1 MRKFRYNVRQI
12 FQICSSD
19 INYISAKGKTGK
31 MKITVHFLGKP
42 EIIRDGV
49 RVVIPQKKIQALLLY
64 LLFNESC
71 SRDELAALF
80 WEEQSEEGARRNLR
94 NSLYKLRTLLG
105 DGVLV
110 TMGKEYIKLDPEIEI
125 VRDTDVFLMDNGEKY
140 LLQMEN
146 CCFLDKFHLKNCV
159 GFEKWVSSI
168 QNVYEKLFVDR
179 FLPAMKKCMER
190 EDYTAAEGYA
200 RKILLLDPYQER
212 ACCALMQIYAA
223 RRDYNKAVLVYTGFA
238 ENLKKDVGVE
248 PEPRTKDQYEKIL
261 LMRKRRREEGD
272 GSLYGGHLQAVA
284 ELSKEYLR
292 YSRREEAD
300 ICILCGSVGMG
311 KSMVLKTFIE
321 SMENARVISV
331 EFQVSDQ
338 QVRYLA
344 LEKVMEQICDRCR
357 IALPQENMEFF
368 GGNSDICYRNRME
381 IMMKAVRRKDGN
393 YILLLRNMESVDE
406 QSLNLLISCFF
417 ERYRRDFFIL
427 MEYCP
432 NFQAQPQLLAR
443 LESVSRVRV
452 VRLRHLTEEES
463 RAYLVDA
470 LGEKF
475 PEKLSSH
482 SIYEYTGGNLR
493 FLKDVA
499 ENIRVGAEENFQFLP
514 ETERTLER
522 LFSGFRQEEY
532 EYLEYLSVME
542 HGTDV
547 QQLSS
552 MLEENSVKVMKILD
566 FLMRRR
572 LLSETGA
579 GKHRM
584 LKIREKM
591 VRDMI
596 YERTS
601 QFKRLEL
608 HKLAIRYY
616 EKIYQ
621 KNRGVYFYLSEL
633 RYHYSF
639 TDCEYEKL
647 YYDIMN
653 LQYVLDYY
661 DEFFPTV
668 VNDEDT
674 RKSLRLD
681 RERIYQDMDEYTQ
694 RLEAMEDEVDF
705 RDYEEL
711 HMVLDFLAG
720 RSLTR
725 DGKRKQGIVY
735 IQEMI
740 RRARELERTDMLL
753 KGYVELICFG
763 LKEGSVKW
771 MEKYL
776 KEAKSTENL
785 KAYARERGVLLRLE
799 GYCNILK
806 EEYDKA
812 ENLLLSSIQLFESP
826 KMKRANYFNVA
837 GAYDYLAL
845 IYRRRGEYEKAGK
858 IMEKAICLCQEKRV
872 TKSLDLFYEDYG
884 YILYL
889 QGNYGEAERYFQK
902 SARIYDEFG
911 TYWLR
916 SVGECCMSVI
926 ALSRKEEDKALEH
939 FRMAEIFSQKDMT
952 AEELKMLEDTRARL
966 KAARV
971 LR

>member
-1 MRKFRYNVRQI
+1 M
-12 FQICSSD
+12 
-19 INYISAKGKTGK
+19 
-31 MKITVHFLGKP
+31 
-42 EIIRDGV
+42 
-49 RVVIPQKKIQALLLY
+49 
-64 LLFNESC
+64 
-71 SRDELAALF
+71 
-80 WEEQSEEGARRNLR
+80 
-94 NSLYKLRTLLG
+94 
-105 DGVLV
+105 
-110 TMGKEYIKLDPEIEI
+110 
-125 VRDTDVFLMDNGEKY
+125 
-140 LLQMEN
+140 
-146 CCFLDKFHLKNCV
+146 
-159 GFEKWVSSI
+159 
-168 QNVYEKLFVDR
+168 
-179 FLPAMKKCMER
+179 
-190 EDYTAAEGYA
+190 
-200 RKILLLDPYQER
+200 
-212 ACCALMQIYAA
+212 
-223 RRDYNKAVLVYTGFA
+223 
-238 ENLKKDVGVE
+238 
-248 PEPRTKDQYEKIL
+248 
-261 LMRKRRREEGD
+261 
-272 GSLYGGHLQAVA
+272 
-284 ELSKEYLR
+284 
-292 YSRREEAD
+292 
-300 ICILCGSVGMG
+300 
-311 KSMVLKTFIE
+311 
-321 SMENARVISV
+321 
-331 EFQVSDQ
+331 
-338 QVRYLA
+338 
-344 LEKVMEQICDRCR
+344 
-357 IALPQENMEFF
+357 
-368 GGNSDICYRNRME
+368 
-381 IMMKAVRRKDGN
+381 
-393 YILLLRNMESVDE
+393 
-406 QSLNLLISCFF
+406 
-417 ERYRRDFFIL
+417 
-427 MEYCP
+427 
-432 NFQAQPQLLAR
+432 
-443 LESVSRVRV
+443 
-452 VRLRHLTEEES
+452 
-463 RAYLVDA
+463 
-470 LGEKF
+470 
-475 PEKLSSH
+475 
-482 SIYEYTGGNLR
+482 
-493 FLKDVA
+493 A